1 LGFSIGL
8 PPPPPPAIHENAEAP
23 PTGFERVAGALGLLL
38 LLSAVADADD
48 EVGVGGAPP
57 LLEPGVAALTLR
69 LTLSQRTGA
78 GVEVVLPF
86 CSNAEA
92 APWLLRRLN
101 SPLDRDDAAGASN
114 PVPLRAAGEDIETDF

>member
-1 LGFSIGL
+1 MGFSIGL
-8 PPPPPPAIHENAEAP
+8 PPPAIHEKAEAP
-23 PTGFERVAGALGLLL
+23 PTGFERVAGALGLL